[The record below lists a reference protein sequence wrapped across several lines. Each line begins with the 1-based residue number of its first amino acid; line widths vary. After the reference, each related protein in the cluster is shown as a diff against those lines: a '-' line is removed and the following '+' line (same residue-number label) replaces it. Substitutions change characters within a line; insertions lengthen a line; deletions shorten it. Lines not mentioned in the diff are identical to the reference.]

1 MKTITRNALVLTA
14 MSLVFDATAELR
26 MTELCPKT
34 AEVYDANRLE
44 SGWVELYNDGE
55 EPVDLADYE
64 LQRFNLGKKASA
76 GKYSRLPSHIV
87 APGERFVVYT
97 SDEHPNSEDE
107 GCDGATVATYGNGYV
122 VTPFKVNPK

>member
-34 AEVYDANRLE
+34 AEVYDANGLE

-55 EPVDLADYE
+55 EPVDLAD
-64 LQRFNLGKKASA
+64 
-76 GKYSRLPSHIV
+76 
-87 APGERFVVYT
+87 
-97 SDEHPNSEDE
+97 
-107 GCDGATVATYGNGYV
+107 
-122 VTPFKVNPK
+122 